1 MQFRWLAWGKFVS
14 LKHHTLKRILDIDTR
29 GFEAFWEVRI
39 SHLFKMRFVLSGLR
53 PELCN
58 VTLEIVLFHFILT
71 FEKKTFS
78 AGGCCRLSRYV
89 ILVRSRSVVP
99 QRLALDLFTN
109 NLSGQPTPSFK
120 SYLTIS
126 LASNSLSGFQ
136 P

>member
-1 MQFRWLAWGKFVS
+1 MGFRDQRGEKLAS
-14 LKHHTLKRILDIDTR
+14 LKHTLNRILVIDTR
-29 GFEAFWEVRI
+29 VFEAFWEVRI
-39 SHLFKMRFVLSGLR
+39 SDLFNMRFVWSGLR

-58 VTLEIVLFHFILT
+58 VTLAIVLFHFILT
-71 FEKKTFS
+71 FFLKTFS

-99 QRLALDLFTN
+99 HRLALDLFTN
-109 NLSGQPTPSFK
+109 NSSGQPTPSFK